1 MNKTKHLFSH
11 FGLLL
16 SSLLLSGVL
25 AEAVLRMVWTLP
37 MHPWD
42 QSFIEYDSILGWR
55 KIPHAKGKYVTDEYE
70 VFEHFNSRGIRGPEY
85 AYEKK
90 NGWYRILVLGDSH
103 AEGYTV
109 DFEGLFSEVMK
120 EWLNES
126 AGKPKVE
133 VINSGTRGYST
144 DQEFLFFKQEGK
156 QYQPDLTILMFC
168 HNDVWY
174 NREPK
179 MWRWY
184 KPLFK
189 IEESRI
195 LLTNIP
201 VPKPDLISSDR
212 LKQFLNEHFYSYRF
226 VHERISHSSFYSW
239 LIKLGLVS
247 FPNELRVWQKN
258 TSAQVHE
265 AWNLTEA
272 LLVELKEKVASSGG
286 RLLVFYVPSRES
298 YDAKSW
304 SAAKKKYGL
313 SDEDWDFERPILEL
327 EAICKRRSID
337 FLNPTEQFK
346 MEAQKLRLTS
356 KTLHFF
362 KDGHWTSEGHRL
374 AGEILAEYV
383 KDRYGLSGTMSL
395 MKS

>member
-1 MNKTKHLFSH
+1 MKRGVIILVFLVLVSYADATSI
-11 FGLLL
+11 
-16 SSLLLSGVL
+16 SG
-25 AEAVLRMVWTLP
+25 
-37 MHPWD
+37 
-42 QSFIEYDSILGWR
+42 
-55 KIPHAKGKYVTDEYE
+55 K
-70 VFEHFNSRGIRGPEY
+70 VFEDFNSRGIRGPEY
-85 AYEKK
+85 SYGQQ
-90 NGWYRILVLGDSH
+90 NHQYRILVLGDSH

-201 VPKPDLISSDR
+201 VPKPDLISSDKI
-212 LKQFLNEHFYSYRF
+212 KQFLNEHFYLYRF
-226 VHERISHSSFYSW
+226 VHDKIRHTRFYSW

-247 FPNELRVWQKN
+247 FPNELRVWQKSGN
-258 TSAQVHE
+258 AQIQE

-272 LLVELKEKVASSGG
+272 LLVELKQEVASSGG
-286 RLLVFYVPSRES
+286 RLLIFYVPSRES
-298 YDAKSW
+298 YDAESW
-304 SAAKKKYGL
+304 GAAQRKYGL
-313 SDEDWDFERPILEL
+313 SGKDWDPEHPALGL
-327 EAICKRRSID
+327 KAICKRHGMD
-337 FLNPTEQFK
+337 FLDPTEQFK
-346 MEAQKLRLTS
+346 TEARKLEMESKRLNF
-356 KTLHFF
+356 L

-374 AGEILAEYV
+374 TGEILAEYV
-383 KDRYGLSGTMSL
+383 NDRYGLSGTKSL